1 MSTVRINPQTGI
13 PEVMP
18 DTRSPRIQQP
28 RGLGSMGQATQQPM
42 VVPSMGGQPIPRAL
56 STNTTMAS
64 DITGMM
70 QQPMQQPMRQPL
82 FDMMQTAQQTMGQPR
97 EGTAQQPMRQPM
109 NIMGQ
114 PMQQPQPYKTPSL
127 NDQPQANAQRR
138 LRDLLESGV
147 FGGGRST
154 PNMPR
159 IGGGNLP
166 PTPSSRTG
174 IRGDGRSAND
184 LQRMLNRQTVA
195 KDEVAGV
202 KADIQSLERDRAIN
216 RMARQMANN
225 QPQRPTA
232 PVQAPPERDLPRPPN
247 PFLDRIRQADVQ
259 PQLGMG
265 IGAASPDGMEPRGQL
280 PFSGGLGPNIN
291 NMGSPN
297 GIMGGFNPM
306 QQPQQFA
313 GGYGQQPQQTPY
325 QQYGLSGGGYQQNP
339 YQAAQPQPQ
348 QYGGYGPNQSYGG
361 YGGSQGVPNPY
372 APQQVGQMANQMA
385 QPMY

>member
-1 MSTVRINPQTGI
+1 MTMIFNPPPGFQ
-13 PEVMP
+13 
-18 DTRSPRIQQP
+18 D
-28 RGLGSMGQATQQPM
+28 PM
-42 VVPSMGGQPIPRAL
+42 
-56 STNTTMAS
+56 
-64 DITGMM
+64 
-70 QQPMQQPMRQPL
+70 
-82 FDMMQTAQQTMGQPR
+82 
-97 EGTAQQPMRQPM
+97 
-109 NIMGQ
+109 
-114 PMQQPQPYKTPSL
+114 L
-127 NDQPQANAQRR
+127 NQGNSQPQANPQRR

-147 FGGGRST
+147 FGGGKIT
-154 PNMPR
+154 P
-159 IGGGNLP
+159 
-166 PTPSSRTG
+166 RTG

-361 YGGSQGVPNPY
+361 YGGLQGVPNPY
-372 APQQVGQMANQMA
+372 APQQVGQMANQIA

>member
-18 DTRSPRIQQP
+18 DTRFDPKI
-28 RGLGSMGQATQQPM
+28 GM
-42 VVPSMGGQPIPRAL
+42 PI
-56 STNTTMAS
+56 S
-64 DITGMM
+64 
-70 QQPMQQPMRQPL
+70 
-82 FDMMQTAQQTMGQPR
+82 
-97 EGTAQQPMRQPM
+97 
-109 NIMGQ
+109 
-114 PMQQPQPYKTPSL
+114 
-127 NDQPQANAQRR
+127 QPQANPQRR

-147 FGGGRST
+147 FGGGKIT
-154 PNMPR
+154 P
-159 IGGGNLP
+159 
-166 PTPSSRTG
+166 RTG

-372 APQQVGQMANQMA
+372 APQQVGQMASQIA

>member
-42 VVPSMGGQPIPRAL
+42 VVPSMGGQPIPRAS

-195 KDEVAGV
+195 KDEVASV

-247 PFLDRIRQADVQ
+247 PFLDRIRQDVQ

-306 QQPQQFA
+306 QQHSN
-313 GGYGQQPQQTPY
+313 
-325 QQYGLSGGGYQQNP
+325 L
-339 YQAAQPQPQ
+339 QAAMV
-348 QYGGYGPNQSYGG
+348 NSH
-361 YGGSQGVPNPY
+361 SKRLINS
-372 APQQVGQMANQMA
+372 MD
-385 QPMY
+385 

>member
-70 QQPMQQPMRQPL
+70 QQPM
-82 FDMMQTAQQTMGQPR
+82 
-97 EGTAQQPMRQPM
+97 

-127 NDQPQANAQRR
+127 NDQPQANPQRR

-147 FGGGRST
+147 FGGGKIT
-154 PNMPR
+154 P
-159 IGGGNLP
+159 
-166 PTPSSRTG
+166 RTG

-372 APQQVGQMANQMA
+372 APQQVGQMASQIA

>member
-70 QQPMQQPMRQPL
+70 QQPM
-82 FDMMQTAQQTMGQPR
+82 
-97 EGTAQQPMRQPM
+97 

-127 NDQPQANAQRR
+127 NDQPQANPQRR

-147 FGGGRST
+147 FGGGKIT
-154 PNMPR
+154 P
-159 IGGGNLP
+159 
-166 PTPSSRTG
+166 RTG

-361 YGGSQGVPNPY
+361 YGGLQGVPNPY
-372 APQQVGQMANQMA
+372 APQQVGQMASQIA

>member
-18 DTRSPRIQQP
+18 DTRFDPNSPRIQQDP
-28 RGLGSMGQATQQPM
+28 NNTLEIQQ
-42 VVPSMGGQPIPRAL
+42 QR
-56 STNTTMAS
+56 
-64 DITGMM
+64 
-70 QQPMQQPMRQPL
+70 QPMQQPM
-82 FDMMQTAQQTMGQPR
+82 
-97 EGTAQQPMRQPM
+97 
-109 NIMGQ
+109 NIMDTLVRRSDRN
-114 PMQQPQPYKTPSL
+114 PMENP
-127 NDQPQANAQRR
+127 QRR

-147 FGGGRST
+147 FGGGKIT
-154 PNMPR
+154 P
-159 IGGGNLP
+159 
-166 PTPSSRTG
+166 RTG

-372 APQQVGQMANQMA
+372 APQQVGQMASQIA

>member
-18 DTRSPRIQQP
+18 DTRFDPKIGMPISQP
-28 RGLGSMGQATQQPM
+28 FDLYSRGPIGLSKQPTQQPM
-42 VVPSMGGQPIPRAL
+42 PDTRSPGIQQDPN
-56 STNTTMAS
+56 NTLE
-64 DITGMM
+64 I
-70 QQPMQQPMRQPL
+70 QQQRQPMQQPMNI
-82 FDMMQTAQQTMGQPR
+82 MNT
-97 EGTAQQPMRQPM
+97 PMRRSDRNPM
-109 NIMGQ
+109 EN
-114 PMQQPQPYKTPSL
+114 P
-127 NDQPQANAQRR
+127 QRR

-147 FGGGRST
+147 FGGGKIT
-154 PNMPR
+154 P
-159 IGGGNLP
+159 
-166 PTPSSRTG
+166 RTG

-372 APQQVGQMANQMA
+372 APQQVGQMASQIA